1 MILLPFTKF
10 RKANS
15 ACPSQATTLCQVVC
29 TNLSPGR
36 LHQVKMRR
44 HPDRDPVAFLAF
56 GFFDVLADITD
67 QLDTI
72 LSVHKDKFKVNNPLA
87 G

>member
-1 MILLPFTKF
+1 
-10 RKANS
+10 
-15 ACPSQATTLCQVVC
+15 
-29 TNLSPGR
+29 
-36 LHQVKMRR
+36 MRR